1 VETAKEN
8 GLNPFEYLKFLFEK
22 MPNMNL
28 DDKLAFDEIL
38 PWSKTLP
45 EICKAK
51 N

>member
-1 VETAKEN
+1 
-8 GLNPFEYLKFLFEK
+8 

-45 EICKAK
+45 EVCKAK